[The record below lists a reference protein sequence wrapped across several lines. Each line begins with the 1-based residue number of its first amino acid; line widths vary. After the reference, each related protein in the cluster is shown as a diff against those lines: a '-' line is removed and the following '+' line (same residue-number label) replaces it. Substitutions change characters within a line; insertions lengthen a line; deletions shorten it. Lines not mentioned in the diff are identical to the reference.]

1 MPPSRVALGRRPGSA
16 CSTTTWRTGSSPSG
30 RSCSPPSPR
39 PDPRVR
45 RPRDPGPGP
54 TRAVATVDLDPATGR
69 AWLSYRRAAAVFT
82 GDDPGWTLHQLRHS
96 ALTHAA
102 EDDDSPVM
110 LLARSRHTSVRS
122 LEPVCYGDT
131 LLAAATVVAE
141 TTFDRANRIAS
152 SPRSTILTRTG

>member
-16 CSTTTWRTGSSPSG
+16 CSTTTWRTGSSPNG

-82 GDDPGWTLHQLRHS
+82 ATTRVDAAPTAALRADPRRRGRRQPGHAAGSVPAHVGAQPRAGVLRGHAPSRSDGGRGDDVRPG
-96 ALTHAA
+96 
-102 EDDDSPVM
+102 
-110 LLARSRHTSVRS
+110 
-122 LEPVCYGDT
+122 
-131 LLAAATVVAE
+131 
-141 TTFDRANRIAS
+141 
-152 SPRSTILTRTG
+152 